1 MSILRAALAFALALP
16 LAVSPATEHHDITLA
31 DHALILGPTGY
42 PVPSD
47 GMMDSFVQ
55 GYLNP
60 LGFDGSY
67 APFWTPETGAYDS
80 IDIGRGLLTAE
91 IINQFQAGDLDDN
104 PLWVVGYSQ
113 SASIISAAMPE
124 LAAAGIPADDLHFVL
139 FGNPASPGGIFPE
152 LLGWLY
158 SILPTW
164 LREFVDDIVRATG
177 FGEWLGLDGGVPL
190 ETPTDLYAVD
200 NFVVDGDGYAQW
212 DNGANIG
219 GLFWNHLMYPGLDIS
234 DFHVDSTV
242 DMATL
247 WESGQVGDALAVLWD
262 SLVAVS

>member
-1 MSILRAALAFALALP
+1 MTILRAALAFALTLP
-16 LAVSPATEHHDITLA
+16 LAVSPATERHEIMLA
-31 DHALILGPTGY
+31 DHAIILGPTGY

-47 GMMDSFVQ
+47 GMMNAFVE

-60 LGFDGSY
+60 LGFDGPYS
-67 APFWTPETGAYDS
+67 AFWTPETGQADS
-80 IDIGRGLLTAE
+80 IDIGRGLLTTE
-91 IINQFQAGDLDDN
+91 IINQFQAGDLDDDT
-104 PLWVVGYSQ
+104 LWVVGYSQ
-113 SASIISAAMPE
+113 SASIISAIMPE
-124 LAAAGIPADDLHFVL
+124 LAAAGIPAEDLHFVL

-164 LREFVDDIVRATG
+164 LREFVDNIVRATG

-190 ETPTDLYAVD
+190 ETPTDLYPVD
-200 NFVVDGDGYAQW
+200 NFVASGDGYAQW
-212 DNGANIG
+212 DDGANIG
-219 GLFWNHLMYPGLDIS
+219 GLFWQHLFYPGLDIS

-242 DMATL
+242 DMTTF